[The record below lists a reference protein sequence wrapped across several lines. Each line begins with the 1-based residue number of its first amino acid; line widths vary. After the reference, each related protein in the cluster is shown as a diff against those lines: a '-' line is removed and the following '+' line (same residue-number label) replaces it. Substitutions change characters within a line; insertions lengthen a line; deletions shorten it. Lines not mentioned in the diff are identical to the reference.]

1 LKRVLAGCAALVLAA
16 SAHAQGSDELWEV
29 STQMN
34 MAGLPPGMGSSTQ
47 RVCRDKDPKKEPA
60 SRRDMEGCKVTDM
73 KESGNR
79 FTITMTCPQG
89 TAVIDQTY
97 NAARTEYKGT
107 MRMTSRDGD
116 MTMDMSGRKVGSCDA
131 KKARAEMDAGT
142 AAMRQQAAKPQA
154 DANATAQPP
163 QQEQGVTDG
172 VQQGINKIK
181 GLFGR

>member
-1 LKRVLAGCAALVLAA
+1 MLAA
-16 SAHAQGSDELWEV
+16 SAYAQGSDELWEV

-34 MAGLPPGMGSSTQ
+34 MAGLPPGMGGSTQ
-47 RVCRDKDPKKEPA
+47 RICRDKDPRKEAA
-60 SRRDMEGCKVTDM
+60 SRKDMEGCKVTDM
-73 KESGNR
+73 KESGSR

-116 MTMDMSGRKVGSCDA
+116 MTMDMSGRKVGSCTASAAPQPAAPQTDEA
-131 KKARAEMDAGT
+131 KQTGT
-142 AAMRQQAAKPQA
+142 
-154 DANATAQPP
+154 DS
-163 QQEQGVTDG
+163 